1 MLPAGSATLAQSPL
15 ADLWRD
21 LKDPANRNK
30 CPLCARFPAL
40 SLSTASCHFRLL
52 AEDRDKRI
60 PGTSSVHPALR
71 AQAREDTQ
79 AGLYEQVTSKATDV
93 FPLSIPSA
101 PPLPLKPGTCRG
113 CRRGAVNKEPKPVL
127 FFWKASFAKYFV
139 DCRYAGGPLYPR
151 MPTEAECVLCF
162 FVLCFVN
169 ISLLQLLPAS
179 LSSFP
184 ISMRTVP

>member
-71 AQAREDTQ
+71 VLVWVVLLV
-79 AGLYEQVTSKATDV
+79 GLFVLVFCLVSVV

-101 PPLPLKPGTCRG
+101 PPLPLKPGTRRG

-127 FFWKASFAKYFV
+127 FFWKASFAK
-139 DCRYAGGPLYPR
+139 
-151 MPTEAECVLCF
+151 
-162 FVLCFVN
+162 
-169 ISLLQLLPAS
+169 
-179 LSSFP
+179 
-184 ISMRTVP
+184 